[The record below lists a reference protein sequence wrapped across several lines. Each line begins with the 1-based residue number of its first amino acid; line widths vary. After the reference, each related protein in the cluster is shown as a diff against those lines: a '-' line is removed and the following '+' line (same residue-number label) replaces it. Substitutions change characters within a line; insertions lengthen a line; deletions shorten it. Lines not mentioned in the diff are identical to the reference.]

1 MFALVFDPNDYKDK
15 ISAGV
20 KDATGRN
27 LVIEGELELS
37 LFPWLAIEIGR
48 TELGNAPGFDD
59 TPFAS
64 FDSARLSVQVLP
76 VLLRREIV
84 VGTAALDGMSI
95 NLQVRAD
102 GTGNW
107 EDFGEAGE
115 VEADEP
121 GPDDSGVTGTVDVVG
136 IAVTNAALTYA
147 DAATDSRIELLDLNF
162 TTGGIASA
170 DESTIVIDGMDMN
183 ADIIG
188 VADVP
193 VSLQV

>member
-1 MFALVFDPNDYKDK
+1 MGRTLKIIAILVGALVALLIAAAIVFALVFDPNDYKDK

-20 KDATGRN
+20 KEATGRD

-84 VGTAALDGMSI
+84 VGGGKSSLVPRRS
-95 NLQVRAD
+95 
-102 GTGNW
+102 
-107 EDFGEAGE
+107 
-115 VEADEP
+115 
-121 GPDDSGVTGTVDVVG
+121 TV
-136 IAVTNAALTYA
+136 
-147 DAATDSRIELLDLNF
+147 
-162 TTGGIASA
+162 
-170 DESTIVIDGMDMN
+170 
-183 ADIIG
+183 
-188 VADVP
+188 
-193 VSLQV
+193 